1 MSKQWLSQPERG
13 QQWAYRL
20 MVWVALKLGRKTARV
35 LLHPICL
42 YYLLFSFQA
51 TKAIR
56 TYLRRVFDRPVRSL
70 DIFRQYHCF
79 ASTLLD
85 RTFLLSGQYD
95 QFELDFHG
103 ADILLNRVDR
113 GQGCLLLGAHLGSFE
128 VVRASGLS
136 SRHVPIK
143 LLMHE
148 ENAPMLR
155 QALKSLAPSIAQS
168 IIQVGAPDTMLQV
181 KECLDEGGLVGI
193 LGDRLVKHDKD
204 KIVECQFLG
213 HPAHFPSG
221 PMLLASILKVPVILF
236 FGLYQGGCRYEIHFE
251 LLSEHIILDRQN
263 RKNSL
268 QEWTQRFV
276 TRLEHYCRLAPHNW
290 FNFYDFWEE
299 DT

>member
-1 MSKQWLSQPERG
+1 MSKRWLSQPERG
-13 QQWAYRL
+13 QQWAYRF
-20 MVWVALKLGRKTARV
+20 MMWAALKLGRKTAR
-35 LLHPICL
+35 LLLYPICV

-56 TYLRRVFDRPVRSL
+56 TYLRRVLDRPVRSL

-103 ADILLNRVDR
+103 ADILLDRVDR
-113 GQGCLLLGAHLGSFE
+113 GQGCLLLGAHMGSFE
-128 VVRASGLS
+128 VVRTSGLS

-155 QALKSLAPSIAQS
+155 QALETLAPSIAQS
-168 IIQVGAPDTMLQV
+168 IIQVGSPDTMLHV
-181 KECLDEGGLVGI
+181 KQCLDEGGLVGI
-193 LGDRLVKHDKD
+193 LGDRPVKHDK
-204 KIVECQFLG
+204 IVKCQFLA

-236 FGLYQGGCRYEIHFE
+236 FGLYRGGCRYEIHFE
-251 LLSEHIILDRQN
+251 LLSEHIILDRQT
-263 RKNSL
+263 REDSL

-290 FNFYDFWEE
+290 FNFYDYWEE